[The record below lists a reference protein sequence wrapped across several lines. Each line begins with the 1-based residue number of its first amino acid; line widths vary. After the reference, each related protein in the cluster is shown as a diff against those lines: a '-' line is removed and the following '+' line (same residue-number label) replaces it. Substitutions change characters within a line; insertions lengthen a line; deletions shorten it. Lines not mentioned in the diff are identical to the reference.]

1 MKKTDTVYLEDI
13 NEAIAAIERYVNAV
27 DFATFA
33 SEEMRQDAVIR
44 QLEIIG
50 EAANKLSSVFSQ
62 INPDFPLRQ
71 TISMRNFLIHGYD
84 EIDINVVWKTVQENI
99 PSLKKSV
106 EKILKKDKTARPIK
120 EKIPI
125 IKPKIN
131 WPLAHEP
138 IFFCIS
144 LNKLTK

>member
-50 EAANKLSSVFSQ
+50 EAANKLSSVFSH

-106 EKILKKDKTARPIK
+106 EKILKK
-120 EKIPI
+120 
-125 IKPKIN
+125 
-131 WPLAHEP
+131 
-138 IFFCIS
+138 
-144 LNKLTK
+144 